1 MARERAKLTDK
12 QERILVQCQLM
23 GLTTRD
29 MTQISNRLVALERE
43 RGFKADIAEATAD
56 KTWTKVDKG
65 WRIIDSSGRVYE
77 CRKAKP
83 GKRSQQS
90 YWDRQVF
97 AWDVVI
103 SGKNK
108 RTKAKTLQ
116 DVAVGIAHGITA
128 KICPENSKELYALL
142 NGIKN
147 GRIQ

>member
-43 RGFKADIAEATAD
+43 REFKAAIAEATAD

-65 WRIIDSSGRVYE
+65 WTIIDSSGRTYE
-77 CRKAKP
+77 CCKAKI
-83 GKRSQQS
+83 GKRHQS

-97 AWDVVI
+97 AWDIAI
-103 SGKNK
+103 SGPDK
-108 RTKAKTLQ
+108 RYKAKTLR
-116 DVAVGIAHGITA
+116 DITVHIDHGITGR
-128 KICPENSKELYALL
+128 ICPENSKELYALL
-142 NGIKN
+142 KGIKN
-147 GRIQ
+147 GRIS